1 NCASSLKPSV
11 GFVPRNAL
19 GWDEAADCGL
29 LSADS
34 AAGIRRVKGA
44 KRLGMPVGTCRYGPK
59 LCFRARMI
67 DSRFRGAAMHEVS
80 LIRLYTLRIC
90 YLILAVGLGLYMWPS
105 VLHHTADLAIT
116 HGIQL
121 SLLAGLG
128 LTAVLGL
135 RYPVQMLP
143 LLLFELIWKTI
154 YLL

>member
-1 NCASSLKPSV
+1 
-11 GFVPRNAL
+11 
-19 GWDEAADCGL
+19 
-29 LSADS
+29 
-34 AAGIRRVKGA
+34 
-44 KRLGMPVGTCRYGPK
+44 
-59 LCFRARMI
+59 MI

-105 VLHHTADLAIT
+105 VIHHTADLAIT
-116 HGIQL
+116 HGIQF

-154 YLL
+154 YLLAFALPLWSAHQVTAAAAEDIRACLMVVIFIPLIPWRYAARHYIIQPGNRWKS

>member
-1 NCASSLKPSV
+1 MN
-11 GFVPRNAL
+11 
-19 GWDEAADCGL
+19 
-29 LSADS
+29 
-34 AAGIRRVKGA
+34 
-44 KRLGMPVGTCRYGPK
+44 
-59 LCFRARMI
+59 
-67 DSRFRGAAMHEVS
+67 EVS
-80 LIRLYTLRIC
+80 LVRLYTLRLC

-105 VLHHTADLAIT
+105 VIHHTPDLAVA

-154 YLL
+154 YLLAFALPLWSAHQVNAAAGEDIQACLMVVIFIPLIPWGYVVRQYILQRGARWKADGI